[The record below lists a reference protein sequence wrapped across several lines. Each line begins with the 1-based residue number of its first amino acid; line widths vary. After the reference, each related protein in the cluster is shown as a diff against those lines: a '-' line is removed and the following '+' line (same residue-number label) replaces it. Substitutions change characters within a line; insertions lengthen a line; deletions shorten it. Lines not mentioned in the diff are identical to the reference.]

1 MQRRSSVRI
10 AVSAGLAT
18 TLLLAGCAQD
28 GESSSSPPS
37 GGQDSKPFNLV
48 LDTGI
53 TGPTAA
59 VAKNILLG
67 MQTAADQINASGG
80 IGGRKIEIT
89 KLDDGGDPTKA
100 VSELQNYLSSGK
112 TPDVVY
118 AGINS
123 AETLALLPLLTQKK
137 IVSISQ
143 TQSAPLNDPSKYPY
157 HFGVSPTNLDRGT
170 VYGPQMTKDGVKK
183 LAALVPADA
192 FGDDVANML
201 TTVTGKAG
209 ITLDV
214 QKYDPKGLDYSS
226 NYQRAMNNSPD
237 AIFIEGTG
245 DQSKTLFTARLKVG
259 ATNIRTYG
267 GFGISSVPPATFAEP
282 AALPNCQFPV
292 YSYTVQ
298 GGISGSSADA
308 LKPLTEAVQK
318 AGAAGGVF
326 VPGLGYDGVRII
338 AKGAAGT
345 NDAEALRKALEGLKL
360 DPGYLVTQ
368 TAGFSYS
375 TKSHFPGPP
384 QGVDQTFVACG
395 ATIKDGFW
403 VPQ

>member
-1 MQRRSSVRI
+1 V
-10 AVSAGLAT
+10 AVALAAS
-18 TLLLAGCAQD
+18 LVLAGCAEGGD
-28 GESSSSPPS
+28 SSSSGDGD
-37 GGQDSKPFNLV
+37 GGSKTFNIV

-59 VAKNILLG
+59 IAESILLG
-67 MQTAADQINASGG
+67 MQTAADQINADGG
-80 IGGRKIEIT
+80 IDGRQIEIT

-143 TQSAPLNDPSKYPY
+143 TQSAPLNDPSQYPY

-170 VYGPQMTKDGVKK
+170 AYGTQMTADGVKK

-192 FGDDVANML
+192 FGDDVSSML
-201 TTVTGKAG
+201 TSVTDDAG
-209 ITLDV
+209 ISLDV
-214 QKYDPKGLDYSS
+214 QQYDPTGLDYSS
-226 NYQRAMNNSPD
+226 NYQRAMKNDPD

-245 DQSKTLFTARLKVG
+245 DESKTLFAARLKVG
-259 ATNIRTYG
+259 ATDIPTYG
-267 GFGISSVPPATFAEP
+267 GFGISSVPPATFAEA

-292 YSYTVQ
+292 YSYTVE
-298 GGISGSSADA
+298 GGITGSSAEA

-318 AGAAGGVF
+318 AGASGVF
-326 VPGLGYDGVRII
+326 VPGLGYDAVRVI
-338 AKGAAGT
+338 AKGAEGT
-345 NDAEALRKALEGLKL
+345 TDAESLRTSLEGLTL

-375 TKSHFPGPP
+375 ADSHFPGPP
-384 QGVDQTFVACG
+384 QGVDQTFVACDS
-395 ATIKDGFW
+395 ATKDGFW
-403 VPQ
+403 VK